1 MKPISNTVACLAV
14 LASAGSAATPPPF
27 ATEAAADQSPVDPEI
42 PVALLVDL
50 STGQTLFSREPDR
63 RFVPASVTKV
73 MSVYT
78 AFDLVDRGKLSLDRV
93 VTIDKQWPTIGAAK
107 DRRCSSRKATG

>member
-1 MKPISNTVACLAV
+1 MKPISTIIACLAV
-14 LASAGSAATPPPF
+14 LASAGSAAIPPAPQDQ
-27 ATEAAADQSPVDPEI
+27 AAVDSLPVDPEI

-73 MSVYT
+73 MTVYT
-78 AFDLVDRGKLSLDRV
+78 AFDLIDRGKLSLDRV
-93 VTIDKQWPTIGAAK
+93 VTIDAEVAK
-107 DRRCSSRKATG
+107 DWGGEGSTLFL